1 MGTGRCRY
9 QGKKGVQRQK
19 RVGGKSKTL
28 EQELKTVGTTE
39 ERRGDR
45 KRPHSKRTS
54 TGKRERDTAGQQQR
68 LIRDGGDKVGQVRG
82 IHCVLPLA
90 GSGKIPWLRLLM
102 TEDLGESGFSCE
114 DPVVLGEEC
123 CEEGLE
129 ELWRLWLE

>member
-1 MGTGRCRY
+1 MTGRDHTVKEQAQER
-9 QGKKGVQRQK
+9 GK
-19 RVGGKSKTL
+19 
-28 EQELKTVGTTE
+28 EI
-39 ERRGDR
+39 
-45 KRPHSKRTS
+45 
-54 TGKRERDTAGQQQR
+54 QQD
-68 LIRDGGDKVGQVRG
+68 RDGGDKVGQVRG